1 MLARRPSRNPEDQA
15 GILRVMAAVKGLHA
29 TIVLCDQGH
38 QSNIQDEAALDIV
51 TPEGWGFRA
60 RIWHDREAT
69 LLDSIIHDQVPVPKA
84 FEGPLDALLPV
95 FLRRPG
101 ASEKPVKGHLC
112 DSPLCTSLVAP
123 LA

>member
-1 MLARRPSRNPEDQA
+1 
-15 GILRVMAAVKGLHA
+15 MAAVKGLHA
-29 TIVLCDQGH
+29 TIVLRDQGQ

-69 LLDSIIHDQVPVPKA
+69 LLNGIIHDQVPVPKA

-95 FLRRPG
+95 FLKRPG
-101 ASEKPVKGHLC
+101 ASEKPVKGRLTVFVEDIFSNTAVPRC
-112 DSPLCTSLVAP
+112 SLRFMCRQFVS
-123 LA
+123 